1 MVPSMRSS
9 SVIGGLSTV
18 VTTVLIVACGARSSL
33 PVRDGERGEGGSG
46 GESPIEPECAVY
58 ESSTALAPLD
68 MFIMLDASGSMS
80 EDTAQGNSKWDAVR
94 AALEDFTSAPDSSG
108 ISVALGFFPINIPGI
123 PTTCNLDADCGA
135 PDTCDFF
142 NICTNTFTGCFD
154 DVDCGGVGGTCVPFG
169 QCTTTP
175 APCTLDGTLPC
186 EGNTGPCQPLGA
198 CRNRTDCDLDTYDQ
212 PVVDLVGLPG
222 GSDKLIAAID
232 VRTPDGQTPTLV
244 GLQGAIAQASTQLTI
259 EPDHEVI
266 TVLATDGFPTA
277 CDDDIFNGDPTQAIP
292 NVAEVAATGA
302 AQGVRT
308 FVIGVFSPE
317 QASIAQDNLDTIAQA
332 GGSEAAYVVS
342 TTDQVTSGFL
352 EALNT
357 VRLNAKACEFDLVG
371 DDVDYETIW
380 LRLTP
385 KDGSDPIWVPRVD
398 GLDDCSLDPGFYF
411 DVPIDQGVPNTVILC
426 PATCNLLGTSTDRT
440 VDIFTTCPDPTDG

>member
-94 AALEDFTSAPDSSG
+94 AAPEDFTSAPDSSG

-186 EGNTGPCQPLGA
+186 DYGFDPLNLGADPENLKWFVQAELMHSRWAMLGLAGMVGPELLTKIGMADLPNWIDAGSWDGYWLGAGPLFFTQMAMMNWAEVRRWQDMKAPGTMNEDPLTGANKGDTNVDVGYPKGLFDPMGYAKDPKKAEQLKRKEIANGRLAMVAMVGCFAQAISTGTGP
-198 CRNRTDCDLDTYDQ
+198 
-212 PVVDLVGLPG
+212 V
-222 GSDKLIAAID
+222 
-232 VRTPDGQTPTLV
+232 
-244 GLQGAIAQASTQLTI
+244 
-259 EPDHEVI
+259 
-266 TVLATDGFPTA
+266 
-277 CDDDIFNGDPTQAIP
+277 
-292 NVAEVAATGA
+292 
-302 AQGVRT
+302 
-308 FVIGVFSPE
+308 
-317 QASIAQDNLDTIAQA
+317 DNLFTHLA
-332 GGSEAAYVVS
+332 
-342 TTDQVTSGFL
+342 
-352 EALNT
+352 
-357 VRLNAKACEFDLVG
+357 
-371 DDVDYETIW
+371 
-380 LRLTP
+380 
-385 KDGSDPIWVPRVD
+385 
-398 GLDDCSLDPGFYF
+398 DPGH
-411 DVPIDQGVPNTVILC
+411 N
-426 PATCNLLGTSTDRT
+426 N
-440 VDIFTTCPDPTDG
+440 IFG